1 MELDAS
7 YPQDLSKIL
16 IYIWDQYGELAWKN
30 QEELEKYWPQQTE
43 NTTVVTLQTAEIGGA
58 ENAVME
64 LRHIVQSLEIDLDSM
79 KNLKGN
85 LENSL
90 REVEMHYAMQVRQ
103 LTRILLDLKSELAQ
117 TWTEWHLH
125 VQEYKVLLNTKVKL
139 EAEITTY
146 HRLLEEGENFNLGDA
161 LDNSHSIQSI
171 QKTTTHRTMDGK
183 VMSVVSDT
191 ELLRHLGSKG

>member
-1 MELDAS
+1 MLWQAD
-7 YPQDLSKIL
+7 
-16 IYIWDQYGELAWKN
+16 G
-30 QEELEKYWPQQTE
+30 
-43 NTTVVTLQTAEIGGA
+43 TAQRNPAAPGVRAGPGPGDREAQGDRA
-58 ENAVME
+58 EP
-64 LRHIVQSLEIDLDSM
+64 
-79 KNLKGN
+79 GP
-85 LENSL
+85 
-90 REVEMHYAMQVRQ
+90 EVHA
-103 LTRILLDLKSELAQ
+103 
-117 TWTEWHLH
+117 
-125 VQEYKVLLNTKVKL
+125 LLNIKVKL